1 MIYCATR
8 RRDEGMKITHSS
20 SSDARYARYARY
32 ALSVNRDQQLSNLEK
47 SRSQFP

>member
-8 RRDEGMKITHSS
+8 RRDEGMKITHSC
-20 SSDARYARYARY
+20 SSDARYARY